1 MTASPALFQ
10 QAVSL
15 FQNGRLAQA
24 AAVCDG
30 VLKASINQPDWLHLR
45 GVIALREG
53 RYPQAIADIEQAV
66 SLNPGNPHF
75 HNNLG
80 NAYKRQH
87 NLSHALACYERALA
101 LQGDVA
107 EFHYNRGGALA
118 DLGHLDDALASYD
131 RALALNPGYGPAW
144 NNRGKVLHAMNR
156 LDDALASTRQAVAL
170 MPGSAE
176 ALANLATVLDALK
189 RFAEALVYWQ
199 RVILLSPS
207 IEFGIGNVAH
217 TRAYLC
223 DWGGHA
229 EQLNA
234 LQEGLWAGAD
244 VASPF
249 PLLALLDDPQLQRR
263 AAEIYAKKIVCRGQ
277 ANAEANHGAIPVK
290 ECRDRPLGET
300 VRNASGSAPLPSH
313 DKIRVAYLSADFH
326 DHATTRLAAELFELH
341 DKNRFE
347 IIAISFGPSCAD
359 AMRQRLV
366 AAFDRFIDVRLMS
379 DADVVGLCR
388 QLAID
393 IAVDLKGY
401 TQGARPGIL
410 AGRCA
415 PVQVSYL
422 GYPGTMGAPFI
433 DYIVADHVLITPDNV
448 SYYAEK
454 VIWLPDSYQINDR
467 QRAVPS
473 LRPTRSACG
482 LPENVV
488 VFCCFNS
495 LYKVTPATFDGWM
508 RILAQVPDSVLWL
521 LEGNPAARANLV
533 REARVRGIQPDRLV
547 FARSLPLPDHLARL
561 SLADLFL
568 DTLPCN
574 AHTTASDALWVG
586 VPVLTCAGRS
596 FAARV
601 AASVLRAVG
610 LDQLIVATPANYEAL
625 AVTLAQQPKQLA
637 QIKNYLTENRL
648 HFPLFDTPRYVRH
661 LESAFVKI
669 VERFRAGLG
678 PDHVVVAASRA
689 TD

>member
-1 MTASPALFQ
+1 MIAGSASFQHAVNLFQ
-10 QAVSL
+10 QGQRVQA
-15 FQNGRLAQA
+15 LAA
-24 AAVCDG
+24 CDEALQ
-30 VLKASINQPDWLHLR
+30 VNANRPDWLHLR
-45 GVIALREG
+45 GVIATRDG
-53 RYPQAIADIEQAV
+53 RYSQAIADLDKAI
-66 SLNPGNPHF
+66 LLDPGNPHF

-80 NAYKRQH
+80 NAHARQR
-87 NLSHALACYERALA
+87 NLSRALECYERALA
-101 LQGDVA
+101 LQEDVA
-107 EFHYNRGGALA
+107 EFHYNRGGVLA
-118 DLGHLDDALASYD
+118 DLGRLDDALAGYD
-131 RALALNPGYGPAW
+131 RAIALKPGYGPAW
-144 NNRGKVLHAMNR
+144 NNRGKVLHTLHR
-156 LDDALASTRQAVAL
+156 PDEALQSTRQAVML
-170 MPGSAE
+170 MPDSVE
-176 ALANLATVLDALK
+176 ALINLATILDTLK
-189 RFAEALVYWQ
+189 RFAEARVYWQ
-199 RVILLSPS
+199 RVMLLAPS
-207 IEFGIGNVAH
+207 TEFALGNLAH

-223 DWGGHA
+223 DWDGHA
-229 EQLNA
+229 EQLRA
-234 LQEGLWAGAD
+234 VYEGLEAGAA
-244 VASPF
+244 VVSPF
-249 PLLALLDDPQLQRR
+249 PLLALVDDPRLQRL
-263 AAEIYAKKIVCRGQ
+263 AAEMYAQQIVCRGQ
-277 ANAEANHGAIPVK
+277 PNAEPNHGAMPVK
-290 ECRDRPLGET
+290 EWRDRFPGET
-300 VRNASGSAPLPSH
+300 IQNVPVLARPSVQN
-313 DKIRVAYLSADFH
+313 KIRVAYLSADFH

-341 DKNRFE
+341 DKSCFE
-347 IIAISFGPSCAD
+347 IIAISFGPDNAG

-366 AAFDRFIDVRLMS
+366 AAFDRFIDVRSMT
-379 DADVVGLCR
+379 DAEVVGLCR
-388 QLAID
+388 ALKVD

-433 DYIVADHVLITPDNV
+433 DYIIADHVLITPDDV
-448 SYYAEK
+448 PYYAEK
-454 VIWLPDSYQINDR
+454 VIWLPDSYQVNDR

-495 LYKVTPATFDGWM
+495 LYKVTPATFDAWM

-610 LDQLIVATPANYEAL
+610 LDQLIATTPANYEAL

-637 QIKNYLTENRL
+637 QIKNYLTENRQ
-648 HFPLFDTPRYVRH
+648 HFSLFDTPRYVRY

-678 PDHVVVAASRA
+678 PDHVVVVASRA